1 MILAK
6 GSMQSNL
13 ECFLDCTTPVVQ
25 SLFLPKSEMRNLNR
39 LWHPWER
46 EKVEYFTLADLWN
59 CYDEWSAYGAGV
71 PICLDNGET
80 LIQYYVPYLSA
91 IQIYTSNS
99 SFNCLREE
107 TESVCETRD
116 SFSDSFSDES
126 ESEKLSRWDGCSSED
141 GVFEPENIWHLN
153 DRLGYL
159 YFQYFER
166 STPYG
171 RVPLMDKI
179 SALSRRYP
187 GLMSLRS
194 VDLSP
199 ASWMAVAWYPIYH
212 IPMGRTIKDLSTC
225 FLTYHT
231 LSSSFQDMHYNTW
244 TDMDL
249 EDERGSSEKKRKDG
263 EGISLPPFGLA
274 TYKMQG
280 SVWVSSK
287 SGRDQERLMS
297 LLSVADSWLK
307 QLRVQHHD
315 FNYFTGIRRG

>member
-1 MILAK
+1 MIFDS
-6 GSMQSNL
+6 GSKQSNL
-13 ECFLDCTTPVVQ
+13 DCFLHCTTPVVKSQ
-25 SLFLPKSEMRNLNR
+25 FLPKNEIRNLNR
-39 LWHPWER
+39 LWHPGGR
-46 EKVEYFTLADLWN
+46 EKVEYFTLGDLWN

-71 PICLDNGET
+71 PIVLNNGET
-80 LIQYYVPYLSA
+80 LVQYYVPYLSA
-91 IQIYTSNS
+91 IQIFTSHS
-99 SFNCLREE
+99 SVHSLREE
-107 TESVCETRD
+107 TESGDGEIRD
-116 SFSDSFSDES
+116 SLSDSYSDES
-126 ESEKLSRWDGCSSED
+126 ECDKLCRWDGSSSED
-141 GVFEPENIWHLN
+141 GGSEQDCLWHVN
-153 DRLGYL
+153 ERLGYL

-179 SALSRRYP
+179 NGLSQRFP

-231 LSSSFQDMHYNTW
+231 LSSSFQD
-244 TDMDL
+244 DIDSAG
-249 EDERGSSEKKRKDG
+249 RKRKEG
-263 EGISLPPFGLA
+263 EDIALPPFGLA

-280 SVWVSSK
+280 NVWVSGNY
-287 SGRDQERLMS
+287 GRDQDRLGS

-315 FNYFTGIRRG
+315 FNYFMGIRRG

>member
-1 MILAK
+1 
-6 GSMQSNL
+6 MQSNL
-13 ECFLDCTTPVVQ
+13 ECFLDCTTPLVPSQ
-25 SLFLPKSEMRNLNR
+25 FLPQAEIRSLNR

-46 EKVEYFTLADLWN
+46 ENVEFFTLGDLWN

-71 PICLDNGET
+71 PINLENGET
-80 LIQYYVPYLSA
+80 LVQYFVPYLSA
-91 IQIYTSNS
+91 IQIFTSSSNS
-99 SFNCLREE
+99 PTFREE
-107 TESVCETRD
+107 TELGECETRD
-116 SFSDSFSDES
+116 SLSDWCSDES

-141 GVFEPENIWHLN
+141 GGGSEQDTLWHLN
-153 DRLGYL
+153 DRLGYP

-166 STPYG
+166 STPYA
-171 RVPLMDKI
+171 RIPLMDKV
-179 SALSRRYP
+179 AGLARRHS

-231 LSSSFQDMHYNTW
+231 LSSSFQDA
-244 TDMDL
+244 DMDI
-249 EDERGSSEKKRKDG
+249 EDENDSSASCNSSSRCKQKER
-263 EGISLPPFGLA
+263 EGISLPAFGLA

-280 SVWVSSK
+280 DVWVSAWK
-287 SGRDQERLMS
+287 NGQDHERLIS
-297 LLSVADSWLK
+297 LFSVADSWLK